1 MTNVQSRIT
10 RTGSIDPNEIVANPR
25 NWRQHPRH
33 QREALSDLL
42 GQVGWV
48 QGVVINERTGLLV
61 DGHLRAELA
70 VQDGAGEMPCV
81 WVDLSEEEEALVLA
95 SLDPIGNLAIADSN
109 ALAQLLGEL
118 TAEGEGLQGLLDDLA
133 AAAEAD
139 APLDELPGSPAEDDD
154 FWPKISLQVS
164 HETKAEFDGWW
175 SSRTG
180 GDDDE
185 KLKQVIAELG

>member
-1 MTNVQSRIT
+1 MTELRTRIV
-10 RTGSIDPNEIVANPR
+10 RTGSIAPADIVANPR

-33 QREALSDLL
+33 QQEALRDLV

-70 VQDGAGEMPCV
+70 DEEGASEIPAV

-95 SLDPIGNLAIADSN
+95 ALDPIGNLAIAN
-109 ALAQLLGEL
+109 PEALTALLDEL
-118 TAEGEGLQGLLDDLA
+118 TVEGDGLQGLLADLA
-133 AAAEAD
+133 GAHSAEV
-139 APLDELPGSPAEDDD
+139 PLDELPGDAPDDRD

-164 HETKAEFDGWW
+164 HETKADFDAWW
-175 SSRTG
+175 ASVP
-180 GDDDE
+180 GDDDDA
-185 KLKQVIAELG
+185 KLRDVMGSS